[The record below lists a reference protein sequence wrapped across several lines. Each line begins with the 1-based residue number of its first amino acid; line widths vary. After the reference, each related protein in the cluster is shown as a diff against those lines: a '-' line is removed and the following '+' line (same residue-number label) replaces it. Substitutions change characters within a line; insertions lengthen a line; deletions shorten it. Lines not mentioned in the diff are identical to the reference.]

1 MKSPLKPLFLLADSS
16 LLFWRSGD
24 KPFLDCL
31 RVLTGAGLAVPP
43 IQAAYLGASNGDV
56 PAFYEL
62 FTAAM
67 ELAGISHCRMIPS
80 RPSDEDR
87 AWLAEAH
94 VILLAG
100 GDPLVG
106 WERFRENGLEPVLR
120 QRYLDGA
127 VLMGISA
134 GAMQL
139 GEQAWSESGSG
150 SGSGGAAL
158 FPVLGLAPFIV
169 GAHEQPDWTGLRQA
183 VREAGPGVRGIGIPA
198 GGGAL
203 LHPDQSLEPVRH
215 PLVELRYEQ
224 GTLRETLLS
233 PPREPYRGEVR
244 LRPST
249 LLQ

>member
-16 LLFWRSGD
+16 LLFWRPGD

-31 RVLTGAGLAVPP
+31 RVLTGADLAVPP
-43 IQAAYLGASNGDV
+43 LHAAYLGASNGDV
-56 PAFYEL
+56 PAF
-62 FTAAM
+62 FDIFVAAM

-80 RPSDEDR
+80 QPTAEDR
-87 AWLAEAH
+87 AWLERAQ

-100 GDPLVG
+100 GDPLLG
-106 WERFRENGLEPVLR
+106 WETFQRNALEPVLR
-120 QRYLDGA
+120 RRYLDGA

-139 GEQAWSESGSG
+139 GARAWSESEPV
-150 SGSGGAAL
+150 AAET
-158 FPVLGLAPFIV
+158 FPAFGLAPFLV
-169 GAHEQPDWTGLRQA
+169 GAHEQPEWTGLKRA
-183 VREAGPGVRGIGIPA
+183 VREAGPEARGIGIPA

-215 PLVELRYEQ
+215 PLVELRYEE
-224 GTLRETLLS
+224 GTLRETLLY

-244 LRPST
+244 LEPST